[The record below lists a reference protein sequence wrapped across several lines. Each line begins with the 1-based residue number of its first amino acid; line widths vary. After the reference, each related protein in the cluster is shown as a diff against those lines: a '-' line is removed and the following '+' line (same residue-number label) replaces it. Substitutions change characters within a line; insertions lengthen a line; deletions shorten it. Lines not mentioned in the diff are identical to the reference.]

1 MRGAGSLKKRTDIPA
16 APMEI
21 RRIEWYPK
29 ALPRKEVFATSRH
42 SSDVANVVFV
52 RLDVEGAEAWGAA
65 SPSGVTGET
74 TETVLEAL
82 PKLAAT
88 LKGFSFARGREVSD
102 RMEKAL
108 PGNNAA
114 KAAVDIA
121 VFDAIGKSRNLP
133 LYRHLGAARESAIT
147 DRTVGLMDVDDA
159 VGRAERFVA
168 EGFRAVKVKLG
179 GKVAEDVERMTRI
192 RKALGNHILLRADA
206 NQAFTYRSALAFAK
220 QAYGLVVEFFEQP
233 LPADDL
239 AGMQS
244 LTESSP
250 IPVMADESVVTPQ
263 DAAKVGWGKCA
274 RLVNLKLMKTG
285 GIARAIET
293 NAICESAGMPT
304 MVGCNAESTLSIA
317 AGLHVALSQKNV
329 RFVDLDSHFSLA
341 EDPASGV
348 IFEDGYLKATERPGL
363 GVAVDL

>member
-1 MRGAGSLKKRTDIPA
+1 MRID
-16 APMEI
+16 
-21 RRIEWYPK
+21 RIEWHPK
-29 ALPRKEVFATSRH
+29 ALPRKEKFTTSRH

-52 RLDVEGAEAWGAA
+52 RVDVEGIEAWGAA
-65 SPSGVTGET
+65 SPSEVTNET

-82 PKLAAT
+82 PKLAAN
-88 LKGFSFARGREVSD
+88 LKGFTFERGRDVVD
-102 RMEKAL
+102 RMQTVL
-108 PGNNAA
+108 PGNAAA
-114 KAAVDIA
+114 KAAIDIA

-133 LYRHLGAARESAIT
+133 LYRHLGPARESVIT
-147 DRTVGLMDVDDA
+147 DRTVGLMDPEDA
-159 VGRAERFVA
+159 VGRAEAFVA
-168 EGFRAVKVKLG
+168 ERFRAIKVKLA
-179 GKVAEDVERMTRI
+179 GKVDEDVERMTRI

-206 NQAFTYRSALAFAK
+206 NQAFTHRSALSFSK

-239 AGMQS
+239 AGMQA
-244 LTESSP
+244 LTEASP

-285 GIARAIET
+285 GLSHAIEA

-304 MVGCNAESTLSIA
+304 MVGCNAESQLSIA
-317 AGLHVALSQKNV
+317 AGLHFALSQKNV
-329 RFVDLDSHFSLA
+329 RFVDLDSHFTLA